1 MGERK
6 KWNKDRVIKSRMAAE
21 KSRPQKVKNKKK
33 VRGNN
38 YRKGAR
44 KLYGEGKGNK
54 QHITITPVGGIG
66 RGDWQLWKKS
76 YILSMKYY
84 KTTIKMSKQHLSVT
98 TQMNK

>member
-44 KLYGEGKGNK
+44 KLYGEGKK
-54 QHITITPVGGIG
+54 EQTA
-66 RGDWQLWKKS
+66 
-76 YILSMKYY
+76 YY
-84 KTTIKMSKQHLSVT
+84 
-98 TQMNK
+98 NYPCWGYRERD